1 VKYRQSKYRHT
12 VMPLTDTAIR
22 VVKPAAKPFKLADE
36 RSLYLLITP
45 AGGKLW
51 RMDYRFEDKR
61 KTLALGSYPDVN
73 LKQARDRRD
82 EARRQLADGIDPMS
96 KRQEAKATRRAESI
110 NNFEAVAREWYKKQ
124 CSRWSKSHSTD
135 VLRRLEVNL
144 FKPLG
149 GRPIAK
155 IDAPELL
162 KAIEVIE
169 NRGAHELAHRVLQ
182 VAGQVF
188 RYGIITSRCS
198 RDPSADLKGAL
209 TPVQKTHQAA
219 VKPEEMGDLI
229 QAINRYDQVGTLQT
243 KLGLQ
248 LLCLTF
254 VRTSELIGA
263 VWDEID
269 WSNALWMIPAAR
281 MKMKTDHHVPLAK
294 QTIALLEQVQAIAGE
309 SRYLFPGVNPC
320 KTMSNNTMLFALY
333 RLGYKGKMTGHGFRA
348 VASTILNEQGYRADV
363 IERQLAHTER
373 NAVRAAYNR
382 AEYLP
387 ERRKMMQ
394 DWADYIESLGL
405 FA

>member
-1 VKYRQSKYRHT
+1 
-12 VMPLTDTAIR
+12 MPLTDTAIR

-61 KTLALGSYPDVN
+61 KTLALGSYPEVN

-124 CSRWSKSHSTD
+124 SNRWSKSHSTD

-188 RYGIITSRCS
+188 RYGIVTSRCS

-209 TPVQKTHQAA
+209 TPVQKTHQPA

-394 DWADYIESLGL
+394 DWADFVEKLG
-405 FA
+405 

>member
-1 VKYRQSKYRHT
+1 
-12 VMPLTDTAIR
+12 MPLTDTAIR

-188 RYGIITSRCS
+188 RYGIVTSRCS

-243 KLGLQ
+243 KLALQ

-281 MKMKTDHHVPLAK
+281 MKMKTDHHVPLAT

>member
-1 VKYRQSKYRHT
+1 
-12 VMPLTDTAIR
+12 MPLTDTAIR

-61 KTLALGSYPDVN
+61 KTLALGSYPEVN

-124 CSRWSKSHSTD
+124 SNRWSKSHSTD

-309 SRYLFPGVNPC
+309 SRYLFPGVNPR

-348 VASTILNEQGYRADV
+348 VARTILNEQGYRADV

-394 DWADYIESLGL
+394 DWADFVEKLG
-405 FA
+405 

>member
-1 VKYRQSKYRHT
+1 
-12 VMPLTDTAIR
+12 MPLTDTAIR

-61 KTLALGSYPDVN
+61 KTLALGSYPEVN

-124 CSRWSKSHSTD
+124 SNRWSKSHSTD

-188 RYGIITSRCS
+188 RYGIVTSRCS

-394 DWADYIESLGL
+394 DWADFVEKLG
-405 FA
+405 

>member
-1 VKYRQSKYRHT
+1 
-12 VMPLTDTAIR
+12 
-22 VVKPAAKPFKLADE
+22 
-36 RSLYLLITP
+36 
-45 AGGKLW
+45 
-51 RMDYRFEDKR
+51 MDYRFEDKR
-61 KTLALGSYPDVN
+61 KTLALGSYPEVN

-124 CSRWSKSHSTD
+124 SNRWSKSHSTD

-188 RYGIITSRCS
+188 RYGIVTSRCS

-394 DWADYIESLGL
+394 DWADFVEKLG
-405 FA
+405 

>member
-1 VKYRQSKYRHT
+1 
-12 VMPLTDTAIR
+12 MPLTDTAIR

-61 KTLALGSYPDVN
+61 KTLALGSYPEVN

-124 CSRWSKSHSTD
+124 SNRWSKSHSTD

-188 RYGIITSRCS
+188 RYGIVTSRCS

-269 WSNALWMIPAAR
+269 WSNALWTIPAAR
-281 MKMKTDHHVPLAK
+281 MKMKIDHHVPLAR
-294 QTIALLEQVQAIAGE
+294 QTIAIMEQVRAIAGE
-309 SRYLFPGVNPC
+309 SRYLFPGVNPR

-363 IERQLAHTER
+363 IERQLAHIER

-387 ERRKMMQ
+387 ERRNMMQ
-394 DWADYIESLGL
+394 DWADFVEKLG
-405 FA
+405 

>member
-1 VKYRQSKYRHT
+1 
-12 VMPLTDTAIR
+12 MPLTDTAIR

-124 CSRWSKSHSTD
+124 CSRWSKSHSSD

-188 RYGIITSRCS
+188 RYGIVTSRCS

-229 QAINRYDQVGTLQT
+229 QAINRYDQVGTIQT

>member
-1 VKYRQSKYRHT
+1 
-12 VMPLTDTAIR
+12 MPLTDTAIR

-61 KTLALGSYPDVN
+61 KTLALGSYPEVN

-124 CSRWSKSHSTD
+124 SNRWSKSHSTD

-269 WSNALWMIPAAR
+269 WSNALWTIPAAR
-281 MKMKTDHHVPLAK
+281 MKMKTDHHVPLAR
-294 QTIALLEQVQAIAGE
+294 QTIAIMEQVRAIAGE
-309 SRYLFPGVNPC
+309 SRYLFPGVNPR

-363 IERQLAHTER
+363 IERQLAHIER

-387 ERRKMMQ
+387 ERRNMMQ
-394 DWADYIESLGL
+394 DWADFVEKLG
-405 FA
+405 

>member
-61 KTLALGSYPDVN
+61 KTLALGSYPEVN

-124 CSRWSKSHSTD
+124 SNRWSKSHSTD

-394 DWADYIESLGL
+394 DWADFVEKLG
-405 FA
+405 

>member
-1 VKYRQSKYRHT
+1 
-12 VMPLTDTAIR
+12 MPLTDTAIR

-61 KTLALGSYPDVN
+61 KTLALGSYPEVN

-124 CSRWSKSHSTD
+124 SNRWSKSHSTD

-269 WSNALWMIPAAR
+269 WSNALWTIPAAR
-281 MKMKTDHHVPLAK
+281 MKMKIDHHVPLAR
-294 QTIALLEQVQAIAGE
+294 QTIAIMEQVRAIAGE
-309 SRYLFPGVNPC
+309 SRYLFPGVNPR

-363 IERQLAHTER
+363 IERQLAHIER

-387 ERRKMMQ
+387 ERRNMMQ
-394 DWADYIESLGL
+394 DWADFVEKLG
-405 FA
+405 

>member
-1 VKYRQSKYRHT
+1 
-12 VMPLTDTAIR
+12 MPLTDTAIR

>member
-1 VKYRQSKYRHT
+1 
-12 VMPLTDTAIR
+12 MPLTDTAIR

-61 KTLALGSYPDVN
+61 KTLALGSYPEVN

-124 CSRWSKSHSTD
+124 SNRWSKSHSTD

-188 RYGIITSRCS
+188 RYGIVTSRCS

-209 TPVQKTHQAA
+209 TPVQKTHQPA
-219 VKPEEMGDLI
+219 VKPEEMGELV
-229 QAINRYDQVGTLQT
+229 QAINRYEQIGTLQT
-243 KLGLQ
+243 KLALQ

-254 VRTSELIGA
+254 VRTTELIGA

-269 WSNALWMIPAAR
+269 WSNALWTIPAAR
-281 MKMKTDHHVPLAK
+281 MKMKTDHHVPLAR
-294 QTIALLEQVQAIAGE
+294 QTIAIMEQVRAIAGE
-309 SRYLFPGVNPC
+309 SRYLFPGVNPR

-363 IERQLAHTER
+363 IERQLAHIER

-394 DWADYIESLGL
+394 DWADFVEKLG
-405 FA
+405 

>member
-1 VKYRQSKYRHT
+1 
-12 VMPLTDTAIR
+12 MPLTDTAIR

-61 KTLALGSYPDVN
+61 KTLALGSYPEVN

-124 CSRWSKSHSTD
+124 SNRWSKSHSTD

-155 IDAPELL
+155 IEAPELL
-162 KAIEVIE
+162 RAIEVIE

-188 RYGIITSRCS
+188 RYGIVTSRCS

-209 TPVQKTHQAA
+209 TPVQKTHQPA
-219 VKPEEMGDLI
+219 VKPEEMGELV

-394 DWADYIESLGL
+394 DWADFVEKLG
-405 FA
+405 

>member
-61 KTLALGSYPDVN
+61 KTLALGSYPEVN

-124 CSRWSKSHSTD
+124 SNRWSKSHSTD

-188 RYGIITSRCS
+188 RYGIVTSRCS

-394 DWADYIESLGL
+394 DWADFVEKLG
-405 FA
+405 

>member
-61 KTLALGSYPDVN
+61 KTLALGSYPEVN

-124 CSRWSKSHSTD
+124 SNRWSKSHSTD

-309 SRYLFPGVNPC
+309 SRYLFPGVNPR

-394 DWADYIESLGL
+394 DWADFVEKLG
-405 FA
+405 

>member
-1 VKYRQSKYRHT
+1 
-12 VMPLTDTAIR
+12 MPLTDTAIR

-124 CSRWSKSHSTD
+124 SNRWSKSHSTD

-188 RYGIITSRCS
+188 RYGIVTSRCS

-248 LLCLTF
+248 LLCLAF
-254 VRTSELIGA
+254 VRTGELIGA

>member
-61 KTLALGSYPDVN
+61 KTLALGSYPEVN

-124 CSRWSKSHSTD
+124 SNRWSKSHSTD

-188 RYGIITSRCS
+188 RYGIVTSRCS

-209 TPVQKTHQAA
+209 TPVQKTHQPA

-394 DWADYIESLGL
+394 DWADFVEKLG
-405 FA
+405 

>member
-1 VKYRQSKYRHT
+1 
-12 VMPLTDTAIR
+12 MPLTDTAIR

-188 RYGIITSRCS
+188 RYGIVTSRCS

-243 KLGLQ
+243 KLALQ

-254 VRTSELIGA
+254 VRTGELIGA

-281 MKMKTDHHVPLAK
+281 MKMKTDHHVPLAT